1 MPCVSDNGA
10 TAPIS
15 ALTNALSLG
24 SNRGHMT
31 DDFEP
36 GIIVSAVR
44 EASTWTAYGRGP
56 DLNRTGTGPQ
66 ENWAELQA
74 VCVRPETGLRP
85 HQTWTT
91 FGPRHALP
99 VPPDD
104 SSAEII
110 VLCTTRRNQT
120 DGTN

>member
-1 MPCVSDNGA
+1 MPCVSDTGA

-24 SNRGHMT
+24 SNRDHRT
-31 DDFEP
+31 DDFKP
-36 GIIVSAVR
+36 GIIVSAVQ
-44 EASTWTAYGRGP
+44 EASTWTAYGRRP
-56 DLNRTGTGPQ
+56 DLNWTGTGPQ
-66 ENWAELQA
+66 ENWGELQA

-85 HQTWTT
+85 HRIWTT

-110 VLCTTRRNQT
+110 VLCTPLGKQT
-120 DGTN
+120 GCTT